1 MIRPLCA
8 ALALAGCAAAPEPPP
23 ERPVERPPAAGP
35 VTPDAERIAAVLGVE
50 ARLVDVGEWR
60 EHCREAP
67 PARRSAFLAG
77 VCEVLE

>member
-23 ERPVERPPAAGP
+23 ERPPVAGP
-35 VTPDAERIAAVLGVE
+35 VTPDAERIAAVLGAD

-67 PARRSAFLAG
+67 PPRRSAFLAR